1 MQNIELNCNIASAS
15 QYNDYLGTR
24 SKASC
29 FSNALLFL
37 YFGTLLTL
45 QLKMY
50 KVTYRL
56 VDKDIARVNDHPY
69 QS

>member
-1 MQNIELNCNIASAS
+1 MASAS
-15 QYNDYLGTR
+15 QYNDYLVSR
-24 SKASC
+24 SKASS
-29 FSNALLFL
+29 FSNVLLLL

-56 VDKDIARVNDHPY
+56 VDKGIARVNGHPY